1 MIIDD
6 SLYNLFVMEELVH
19 QIDPHIEIDTALNG
33 EIALNKIKKSLP
45 RQGPLYDVIFTDI
58 HMPVLDGYEVSKKP
72 YMSNFTIILRQP
84 KVSGNCIL
92 KAL

>member
-6 SLYNLFVMEELVH
+6 SSYNLFVMEELVH

-33 EIALNKIKKSLP
+33 QIALNKIKKSLP

-58 HMPVLDGYEVSKKP
+58 HMPVLDGYEVSKKLT
-72 YMSNFTIILRQP
+72 SVTLLSSLDSQRSQVTAF
-84 KVSGNCIL
+84 
-92 KAL
+92 

>member
-6 SLYNLFVMEELVH
+6 SSYNLFVMEELVH

-33 EIALNKIKKSLP
+33 QIALNKIKKSLP

-58 HMPVLDGYEVSKKP
+58 HMPVLDGHEVSKK
-72 YMSNFTIILRQP
+72 NLQ
-84 KVSGNCIL
+84 V
-92 KAL
+92 